1 MSAKGV
7 WVAYLALG
15 LLVAGLVVSAQ
26 QNIWNQ
32 NEKNIVKVSGDET
45 IDSAITWFNLTKIMD
60 GNLTITSTG
69 KLTLRNVTLIM
80 NCTYNGEYR
89 IEVLSGG
96 ELYIYDND
104 NNKTTTEDASA
115 ITAYDMSYHYLF
127 WVRAGAKFELKNS
140 ELHGCG
146 YEYYTPTYDYHGLWI
161 NANNTTIEGN
171 LISNNYDGIRFYH
184 SNNHII
190 MSNNISSN
198 QKDGICLTGSSNT
211 VISHND
217 FLNNGIYSINIQSGM
232 NNNFTISGNYIS
244 SGYLSAELLTNS
256 SISHNTIHNGSII
269 LSVSPSY
276 TTIGHNTIDN
286 SGTHDNGVE
295 LIGASNCTISNNTI
309 SSAGYSIYLDGAN
322 YHNLIANN
330 TIWNDECGII
340 LEYSHSNRLID
351 NQMSSSIYGGITL
364 SSSNNNLIFNC
375 SMINNFYN
383 GIIFSHSNNNIIDSC
398 NISDNGYNGTRVD
411 FSKNNVII
419 NSTICGNYSNLSY
432 RDIYLWG
439 DSILSL
445 VNTTFNSSSVFII
458 SPLAILNVSW
468 YLNVKVIDT
477 DAKPIHY
484 ANVAVRDN
492 HSKLVGNFAT
502 DKGGWAKYIPCMA
515 YSENITGRDYSMNNH
530 SIVVGNNTQSHNMS
544 ENQEIVMPVSYF
556 SIASPVPTALSYE
569 NYLIVQEN
577 NLTITENGTLT
588 LSNITLKM
596 NCGCNGS
603 LAIEVLSGGEMYI
616 LNNSNITS
624 TNSNNHYLFWVRN
637 DSKFEMR
644 DSELSACG
652 YWGEEN
658 KDLGLFIEADDSII
672 SNCSISNCYHGI
684 ILNGSSNNK
693 VTNSSIHTNFRY
705 GLYLRFS
712 SNNKVVNC
720 NISNNY
726 WGIHLYYS
734 SDNIILNSTYYNNS
748 WCGVYVFYSSNDKI
762 VNCSF
767 YDHTFALDTCS
778 LAVDHSNTEIINC
791 TLVRGREGLV
801 IRDYSNKVLVRNSK
815 MLNNHRAIYLSLS
828 SNITIEGSIIS
839 NNTFGIY
846 LEHSGHNLISSCII
860 QNNTGAIFL
869 SGSIDNTI
877 IDCLIDS
884 SPGKGICMWSQSKNN
899 TVEDCPI
906 INNTY
911 GVYLDMGSTS
921 TIKNSTISNGGTSE
935 IYLNH
940 SSVLHSINTTF
951 ITAAVGINSTL
962 NVSWYLHINV
972 LWNNS
977 VPAEEA
983 NVSVQDFNCTFDMI
997 NRITDLFGWVKD
1009 IVVQEYTQN
1018 QTNTTYF
1025 IPYNVNAS
1033 QGAFWNSTSIP
1044 ITNTLELILYLNQ
1057 PFPHNAPEISDI
1069 SPDLKYTITEGV
1081 RVEFKLNVFH
1091 QNNLT
1096 LTYYWYFGDVE
1107 VKNNTLENTNITQEL
1122 NWSKYFDYLS
1132 GSEIGTEYK
1141 IKIKISDS
1149 NATVSRTWKVI
1160 VINID
1165 APPEITSYEP
1175 KWYTMSITEE
1185 QIITFTVVVFEADCD
1200 AISYWW
1206 YVYYENVTEWVKT
1219 YGGVNA
1225 TGTQSF
1231 GPFDAA
1237 GNYTVLVNVSSYNAT
1252 LNESLTV
1259 THNWLLRVWNVTDLS
1274 QQLANLQQQI
1284 NTMNDTITNLTS
1296 NLTQLNANISSLQDQ
1311 VDTLNGTVSNL
1322 SAQIS
1327 DLNTQLCDAMRRR
1340 NESIAAEDEA
1350 KRIAAEALKAMHEAQ
1365 YRLAAGVIGGVLAGI
1380 FAGAFVLALSTR
1392 RKKK

>member
-32 NEKNIVKVSGDET
+32 NEKNIVKASGDEI

-80 NCTYNGEYR
+80 NCTINGQYY
-89 IEVLSGG
+89 IEVQSGG
-96 ELYIYDND
+96 EMYIL
-104 NNKTTTEDASA
+104 NNSNITSA
-115 ITAYDMSYHYLF
+115 REFHYLF
-127 WVRAGAKFELKNS
+127 WVRNNSTFEMRDS
-140 ELHGCG
+140 EFHGCG
-146 YEYYTPTYDYHGLWI
+146 YANWTEPSHRGLFI
-161 NANNTTIEGN
+161 QANNTVIANN
-171 LISNNYDGIRFYH
+171 LISNNYYGIFLYQSSDGLILD
-184 SNNHII
+184 
-190 MSNNISSN
+190 NNISSN
-198 QKDGICLTGSSNT
+198 QDGIELYYSTNNLISNNQ
-211 VISHND
+211 IS
-217 FLNNGIYSINIQSGM
+217 
-232 NNNFTISGNYIS
+232 
-244 SGYLSAELLTNS
+244 S
-256 SISHNTIHNGSII
+256 SISVGIYLDISSTHNILLNNTIKGDGISGDYGIV
-269 LSVSPSY
+269 VSQ
-276 TTIGHNTIDN
+276 
-286 SGTHDNGVE
+286 
-295 LIGASNCTISNNTI
+295 SNNNTISNNKV
-309 SSAGYSIYLDGAN
+309 SSEDYGIYLDSSGN
-322 YHNLIANN
+322 I
-330 TIWNDECGII
+330 TIVNCSVLNSETGIS
-340 LEYSHSNRLID
+340 LEDYSHNNRLISNEIRNNKYDGIRLD
-351 NQMSSSIYGGITL
+351 NSDNNTLIGNLLYNNSYDDAYGGIRL
-364 SSSNNNLIFNC
+364 SHSDNNLIFNC

-383 GIIFSHSNNNIIDSC
+383 GIIISHSSSNIVDSC
-398 NISDNGYNGTRVD
+398 NISGNEHNGTRVE
-411 FSKNNVII
+411 FSKNNAIV
-419 NSTICGNYSNLSY
+419 NSTISGNYSNLSY

-596 NCGCNGS
+596 NCSYNGS

-644 DSELSACG
+644 DSELSECG
-652 YWGEEN
+652 YDYPYDSAGLWVNTDNAIIEN
-658 KDLGLFIEADDSII
+658 STLSWNYK
-672 SNCSISNCYHGI
+672 GI
-684 ILNGSSNNK
+684 ILDCSNWSTISNTTISYNNNDGVDIISAMNSSIANCTINNNCRGIVLDYSINNIVIDCTIYNVFGGFHLEYSSYNIITNCTIYDSDIGIYLGLSSVNIITNCVIYNGSQGIQFSFSLNNIVENCAIYNSSGWGIYMSSSSDYNNIIKCTIYNNSYNGIKIVYSSNNTITNCTIYNNSPYGIHIYWTYLTIYPCPNNTK
-693 VTNSSIHTNFRY
+693 IINCAIYNNSWAGIKIDSSLNTDIINCVIYNSSSGISLYNSSNNVMTNSSIYNNFY
-705 GLYLRFS
+705 DLYLS
-712 SNNKVVNC
+712 
-720 NISNNY
+720 
-726 WGIHLYYS
+726 
-734 SDNIILNSTYYNNS
+734 
-748 WCGVYVFYSSNDKI
+748 
-762 VNCSF
+762 
-767 YDHTFALDTCS
+767 
-778 LAVDHSNTEIINC
+778 
-791 TLVRGREGLV
+791 
-801 IRDYSNKVLVRNSK
+801 
-815 MLNNHRAIYLSLS
+815 
-828 SNITIEGSIIS
+828 
-839 NNTFGIY
+839 
-846 LEHSGHNLISSCII
+846 EHSMLH
-860 QNNTGAIFL
+860 
-869 SGSIDNTI
+869 
-877 IDCLIDS
+877 CL
-884 SPGKGICMWSQSKNN
+884 
-899 TVEDCPI
+899 
-906 INNTY
+906 
-911 GVYLDMGSTS
+911 
-921 TIKNSTISNGGTSE
+921 
-935 IYLNH
+935 
-940 SSVLHSINTTF
+940 NTTF
-951 ITAAVGINSTL
+951 DKSKVQFPFGDYNSTL

-983 NVSVQDFNCTFDMI
+983 NVSVRDFNCTFDMI

-1081 RVEFKLNVFH
+1081 RVEFKFNIFH

-1096 LTYYWYFGDVE
+1096 LTYYWYFSDVE

-1259 THNWLLRVWNVTDLS
+1259 THNWLLRVWNVTELS

-1284 NTMNDTITNLTS
+1284 NTMNDTITNLNS
-1296 NLTQLNANISSLQDQ
+1296 NLTQSNATISSLQDQ
-1311 VDTLNGTVSNL
+1311 LDTLNGTVSNL